1 MYNLVYIK
9 NIAIDKGESMLK
21 KLIVSMLIFFLYS
34 SFSFSIDRD
43 FHIPHE
49 IKYKTIEVKT
59 LKDLENKPNEN
70 HVYSLDGL
78 DLKKLSIRSRKE
90 VFISMLLPSIEIV
103 NKEIDRDISI
113 INILS
118 KKNSHTPEEKKEL
131 DRIFNSYKVS
141 VYNWSELKKR
151 MIKYPTS
158 LILSQAAIESGWG
171 TSKVFKEKNNLFGMN
186 AYKHTNRTYKEYDS
200 IKDSVK
206 DFVLTLSRVN
216 TYKSLRSKI
225 HAGEPPEKIAHGLI
239 GYSEL
244 KDAYIKKVQTM
255 LRHNNFQKYDNI

>member
-1 MYNLVYIK
+1 
-9 NIAIDKGESMLK
+9 
-21 KLIVSMLIFFLYS
+21 
-34 SFSFSIDRD
+34 
-43 FHIPHE
+43 
-49 IKYKTIEVKT
+49 
-59 LKDLENKPNEN
+59 
-70 HVYSLDGL
+70 
-78 DLKKLSIRSRKE
+78 
-90 VFISMLLPSIEIV
+90 
-103 NKEIDRDISI
+103 
-113 INILS
+113 
-118 KKNSHTPEEKKEL
+118 
-131 DRIFNSYKVS
+131 
-141 VYNWSELKKR
+141 
-151 MIKYPTS
+151 
-158 LILSQAAIESGWG
+158 
-171 TSKVFKEKNNLFGMN
+171 MN